1 MTTMEELPVP
11 AEYLKESKEL
21 DVIWNDFINRGE
33 DARSKIVRMV
43 EILESNGYTRT
54 QAVEKVESDHKYLKG
69 FSRSTIYRALPGDM
83 KRKYESSNDI
93 IMLPDN
99 SDVSNDTFEDLE
111 TSITENNN
119 NNNKPKIQLSESALK
134 EANKIKQQLQ
144 DKIDLVAKRHNKLK
158 EDPKIEKKLIKE
170 IASSSISVKDAK
182 IKIDQEISDLNTGAT
197 MKYDNTYIADYTKRE
212 KIEKK
217 PERAKQP
224 IDYFIKFQDTT
235 FPEMMHILTGH
246 KLTEDE
252 TCYDPTHIS
261 NTETHRK
268 DIINALT
275 ENEKNILYH
284 NAAILSDALDS
295 LMDRIDGGS
304 TTKL

>member
-1 MTTMEELPVP
+1 MTVVDKVLPEP

-69 FSRSTIYRALPGDM
+69 FSRSTIYRALPDDK

-119 NNNKPKIQLSESALK
+119 NNHKSKIQLSKPVL
-134 EANKIKQQLQ
+134 NF
-144 DKIDLVAKRHNKLK
+144 AKKMELSPNKLK
-158 EDPKIEKKLIKE
+158 LIDKHHNRLKDHPKLEKKLVKE
-170 IASSSISVKDAK
+170 IAPLTMEEAK
-182 IKIDQEISDLNTGAT
+182 IKVNQEIMDLETGAT
-197 MKYDNTYIADYTKRE
+197 VKDGDSYVIDYSKRE
-212 KIEKK
+212 KIDTKIQRDK
-217 PERAKQP
+217 SAPE
-224 IDYFIKFQDTT
+224 YYLELVETLTT
-235 FPEMMHILTGH
+235 LLYQSTGYRLNQFTTTYEPKH
-246 KLTEDE
+246 VE
-252 TCYDPTHIS
+252 
-261 NTETHRK
+261 NTEKHRIEILK
-268 DIINALT
+268 GLTSNELKKLENDLDILDEVTQSWLDLIHR
-275 ENEKNILYH
+275 EIMYRKN
-284 NAAILSDALDS
+284 
-295 LMDRIDGGS
+295 R
-304 TTKL
+304 